1 MPLLMVGGDLIEY
14 AGAMDID
21 LLRSFLAFVES
32 GSFTGAAN
40 KTFKTQSA
48 ISMQMKRLEQ
58 EGGRALFAKEGR
70 NRVLTDDGKLLA
82 SYARRIVTLH
92 DEALGQLKSVGEYPP
107 LRIGCPD
114 DYVEQLMPELLRRI
128 RRDQPALR
136 VSVTC
141 ATSVALRGRLD
152 SGELD
157 LAIVTRSPDG
167 DEGYLLAQDRGTWM
181 AAPGSSLPLQSV
193 LPLVLYGED
202 CKFHTTAVDGLE
214 KQGRAYQVLC
224 TTTNA
229 CVIQSMVRSD
239 QAISAVARLTVPAD
253 LEAVDHS
260 DLPSLPAIDIVLLP
274 APQNHDLLT
283 PGWIKGLSERV

>member
-1 MPLLMVGGDLIEY
+1 
-14 AGAMDID
+14 MDID

-32 GSFTGAAN
+32 GSFTGAAR

-58 EGGRALFAKEGR
+58 EGGRVLFAKEGR

-82 SYARRIVTLH
+82 SYARRIVSLH
-92 DEALGQLKSVGEYPP
+92 DEALGQLKAVGEYPP

-114 DYVEQLMPELLRRI
+114 DYVDRLLPELLGRI
-128 RRDQPALR
+128 RRDQPLLR

-167 DEGYLLAQDRGTWM
+167 DEGYLLAHDRGCWM
-181 AAPGSSLPLQSV
+181 AAVGSQLADQQP

-202 CKFHTTAVDGLE
+202 CKFHTTAVDGLA
-214 KQGRAYQVLC
+214 KLGRDYQIHC
-224 TTTNA
+224 TTTHA
-229 CVIQSMVRSD
+229 SVIASMVRAD
-239 QAISAVARLTVPAD
+239 RAISAVASLTVPPD
-253 LEAVDHS
+253 LAVIEHPQ
-260 DLPSLPAIDIVLLP
+260 LPPLPAIDIVLLP

-283 PGWIKGLSERV
+283 PGWIKALSECFCASNSPTASPR

>member
-1 MPLLMVGGDLIEY
+1 
-14 AGAMDID
+14 MDID

-32 GSFTGAAN
+32 GSFTGAAR

-58 EGGRALFAKEGR
+58 EGGRVLFAKEGR

-82 SYARRIVTLH
+82 NYARRIVALH
-92 DEALGQLKSVGEYPP
+92 DEALGQLKAVGEYPP

-114 DYVEQLMPELLRRI
+114 DYVQQLLPELIARI
-128 RRDQPALR
+128 RRDQPLLR
-136 VSVTC
+136 ISVTC

-167 DEGYLLAQDRGTWM
+167 DEGYLLQQDRGCWM
-181 AAPGSSLPLQSV
+181 AAAGSTLVDAKP

-202 CKFHTTAVDGLE
+202 CKFHTSAVDGLD
-214 KQGRAYQVLC
+214 KLGRDYQIDC

-229 CVIQSMVRSD
+229 CVIEALVRAD
-239 QAISAVARLTVPAD
+239 RAISAVASLMVPAD
-253 LEAVDHS
+253 LTVLEHP
-260 DLPSLPAIDIVLLP
+260 DLPPLPAIDIVLLP
-274 APQNHDLLT
+274 APHRHDLLT
-283 PGWIKGLSERV
+283 PGWIKTLSENLNDL